1 MSQSSSGSSPHRE
14 RSLPDQPS
22 LEQLRKQARDLLNA
36 FRRRDADA
44 VAEVAARERNPDP
57 ARFSLVDAQR
67 VLARS
72 YGFASWT
79 RLAAEVHRAATSR
92 FFRAAE
98 QGDLPALRSL
108 VAARP
113 DLVKLDRAEDD
124 EHTALHY
131 AVLNRDL
138 ACTRFLLE
146 AGADPH
152 KGIYPHRD
160 ATSPLTLAEDR
171 GYDDVVAL
179 IRAELDRRAAH
190 VGADPERGDELFD
203 LVREGDLEGVE
214 GLLKADPARI
224 AEVDAQGRTPL
235 HAAAAQADLPLV
247 RFLAARDE
255 RPSQPDA
262 SGLTPLDCAVLSFG
276 WTQRERAP
284 AARAAAQALLDAGA
298 EQTPRGA
305 AALGDLAFLRPIPK
319 ERLQQANGNS
329 GGLLTLAV
337 TFGQPAALELLL
349 ARRLDPDERIDLTSV
364 DEPVQ
369 SWGMPLW
376 HAAAYGEYAMAETLL
391 DAGADVNASMYGSG
405 GPMERAYGAGD
416 ERMKALLRRRG
427 GVVPVE
433 VIGLFRD
440 VRAAREVIAGA
451 APAVTDRTGRTGFEQ
466 LLWAAACGG
475 EPEIIALCLPRIERA
490 ADDPW
495 WSQILQ
501 QPLRLWNHGPLDT
514 PGGLD
519 RSTYPRCL
527 ELILAHGVDPDVTDH
542 HGFTTLQHVAQA
554 GETWG
559 RQVIT
564 EEERV
569 AFATLLLDAGAGLTR
584 RDPMLRS
591 TPLGWACRWG
601 REELARLLIERG
613 AAVDE
618 PEAEAWATPL
628 AWASGQGHGDL
639 AALLRRHG
647 ARR

>member
-1 MSQSSSGSSPHRE
+1 MS
-14 RSLPDQPS
+14 
-22 LEQLRKQARDLLNA
+22 
-36 FRRRDADA
+36 
-44 VAEVAARERNPDP
+44 AE
-57 ARFSLVDAQR
+57 
-67 VLARS
+67 
-72 YGFASWT
+72 
-79 RLAAEVHRAATSR
+79 R

-98 QGDLPALRSL
+98 QGELPTLREL

-113 DLVKLDRAEDD
+113 DLVRLDRAEND

-131 AVLNRDL
+131 AVLKRDL

-171 GYDDVVAL
+171 GYDDVAVL
-179 IRAELDRRAAH
+179 IHEELDRRAAQA
-190 VGADPERGDELFD
+190 GAEPERSDELFY
-203 LVREGDLEGVE
+203 LIREGDLEGVE
-214 GLLKADPARI
+214 RLLDANPQRI
-224 AEVDAQGRTPL
+224 AEVDAQGRKPL

-247 RFLAARDE
+247 RYLVARDE

-262 SGLTPLDCAVLSFG
+262 TGLAPLDCAVLSFG

-284 AARAAAQALLDAGA
+284 TARAAAQALLDAGA

-305 AALGDLAFLRPIPK
+305 AALGDLAFLRPIPQ
-319 ERLQQANGNS
+319 ERLQQAKGNS

-337 TFGQPAALELLL
+337 TFGQPAVLDLLL
-349 ARRLDPDERIDLTSV
+349 ATGLDPDERIELANV
-364 DEPVQ
+364 EPPAQ

-376 HAAAYGEYAMAETLL
+376 HAAAWGEYAMAQTLL
-391 DAGADVNASMYGSG
+391 DAGADVNASVYASG

-416 ERMKALLRRRG
+416 ERMKALLRGRG
-427 GVVPVE
+427 AFVPVE
-433 VIGLFRD
+433 TIGLFRD
-440 VRAAREVIAGA
+440 VHAARDVVAGA
-451 APAVTDRTGRTGFEQ
+451 APAVTDRTGRPAMEQ

-475 EPEIIALCLPRIERA
+475 EPEIIALCLPHIERA
-490 ADDPW
+490 PNDPW
-495 WSQILQ
+495 WSHVLH
-501 QPLRLWNHGPLDT
+501 QPMRIWNHGPLDG

-559 RQVIT
+559 RQVIM

-569 AFATLLLDAGAGLTR
+569 AFATLLLDAGAGLTW
-584 RDPMLRS
+584 RDPLLRS

-601 REELARLLIERG
+601 RTALVRLLIDRG

-618 PEAEAWATPL
+618 PDAEAWATPL
-628 AWASGQGHGDL
+628 AWASGQGHGEL

>member
-1 MSQSSSGSSPHRE
+1 MSP
-14 RSLPDQPS
+14 
-22 LEQLRKQARDLLNA
+22 
-36 FRRRDADA
+36 
-44 VAEVAARERNPDP
+44 AE
-57 ARFSLVDAQR
+57 
-67 VLARS
+67 
-72 YGFASWT
+72 
-79 RLAAEVHRAATSR
+79 R

-98 QGDLPALRSL
+98 QGDLPTLRAL

-113 DLVKLDRAEDD
+113 ELVRLDRAEND

-179 IRAELDRRAAH
+179 IRNELDRRAAQA
-190 VGADPERGDELFD
+190 GADPERGDELFD
-203 LVREGDLEGVE
+203 LVRDGDLDGVRR
-214 GLLKADPARI
+214 LLEAAPERI
-224 AEVDAQGRTPL
+224 AEVDAQGCKPL

-247 RFLAARDE
+247 RYLAAHDDH
-255 RPSQPDA
+255 PSQRDA
-262 SGLTPLDCAVLSFG
+262 AGMTPLDRAVLSFG

-305 AALGDLAFLRPIPK
+305 AALGDVALLRPIPK
-319 ERLQQANGNS
+319 ERLQQATGNS

-337 TFGQPAALELLL
+337 TYGQPAVLEWLL
-349 ARRLDPDERIDLTSV
+349 AKGLDPDERIDLPNV

-376 HAAAYGEYAMAETLL
+376 HAAAYREYAMAETLL
-391 DAGADVNASMYGSG
+391 DAGADVNASMYASG

-427 GVVPVE
+427 AIVPVE
-433 VIGLFRD
+433 TIGLFRD
-440 VRAAREVIAGA
+440 VRAARDLIEGR
-451 APAVTDRTGRTGFEQ
+451 APAVTDRANATAYEQ

-475 EPEIIALCLPRIERA
+475 EPEIIRLCLPRIERA
-490 ADDPW
+490 ANDPW
-495 WSQILQ
+495 WSHILH
-501 QPLRLWNHGPLDT
+501 QPMRIWNHGPLDG
-514 PGGLD
+514 PSGLD

-527 ELILAHGVDPDVTDH
+527 EVILAHGVDPDVTGH

-584 RDPMLRS
+584 RDPLLHS

-618 PEAEAWATPL
+618 PDAEAWATPL
-628 AWASGQGHGDL
+628 AWAAGQGHGEL

-647 ARR
+647 AQR

>member
-1 MSQSSSGSSPHRE
+1 MS
-14 RSLPDQPS
+14 D
-22 LEQLRKQARDLLNA
+22 
-36 FRRRDADA
+36 
-44 VAEVAARERNPDP
+44 
-57 ARFSLVDAQR
+57 
-67 VLARS
+67 
-72 YGFASWT
+72 
-79 RLAAEVHRAATSR
+79 EVHRAATSR

-98 QGDLPALRSL
+98 RGDLPTLREL

-179 IRAELDRRAAH
+179 IRDELGRRAAQA
-190 VGADPERGDELFD
+190 GADPERGDELFD
-203 LVREGDLEGVE
+203 LVRDGDLERVE
-214 GLLKADPARI
+214 RLLDADPQRI
-224 AEVDAQGRTPL
+224 AEVDAQGRKPL

-247 RFLAARDE
+247 RYLAARDDH
-255 RPSQPDA
+255 PSQRDA
-262 SGLTPLDCAVLSFG
+262 AGTTPLDCAVLSFG

-284 AARAAAQALLDAGA
+284 AARATAQALLDAGA
-298 EQTPRGA
+298 EQTLRGA

-329 GGLLTLAV
+329 DGLLTLAV
-337 TFGQPAALELLL
+337 TYGQPAVLDLLL
-349 ARRLDPDERIDLTSV
+349 AKGLDPDERIDLANV

-391 DAGADVNASMYGSG
+391 DAGADVNASVYASG

-427 GVVPVE
+427 AVVPVE

-440 VRAAREVIAGA
+440 VPAARDLIDGR
-451 APAVTDRTGRTGFEQ
+451 APAVTDRDHATAFEQ

-490 ADDPW
+490 PNDPW
-495 WSQILQ
+495 WSHVLR
-501 QPLRLWNHGPLDT
+501 QPMRIWNHGPLDG

-519 RSTYPRCL
+519 RSNYPRCL
-527 ELILAHGVDPDVTDH
+527 EVILAHGVDPDVTDH

-584 RDPMLRS
+584 RDPLLRS

-601 REELARLLIERG
+601 RRELAELLIARG

-618 PEAEAWATPL
+618 PDAEPWATPL
-628 AWASGQGHGDL
+628 AWASGQGHGEL
-639 AALLRRHG
+639 AALLRRHE

>member
-1 MSQSSSGSSPHRE
+1 MS
-14 RSLPDQPS
+14 D
-22 LEQLRKQARDLLNA
+22 
-36 FRRRDADA
+36 
-44 VAEVAARERNPDP
+44 
-57 ARFSLVDAQR
+57 
-67 VLARS
+67 
-72 YGFASWT
+72 
-79 RLAAEVHRAATSR
+79 EVHRAATSR

-98 QGDLPALRSL
+98 RGDLPTLREL

-113 DLVKLDRAEDD
+113 DLVKLDRAESD

-160 ATSPLTLAEDR
+160 ATSPLTLADER
-171 GYDDVVAL
+171 GYDDVAAL
-179 IRAELDRRAAH
+179 IRGELDRRAAQA
-190 VGADPERGDELFD
+190 GADPERDDDLFD
-203 LVREGDLEGVE
+203 LVRACDLDGVKR
-214 GLLKADPARI
+214 LLAAAPERI
-224 AEVDAQGRTPL
+224 AEVDAQGRKPL

-247 RFLAARDE
+247 RYLAARDE
-255 RPSQPDA
+255 RLSQADA
-262 SGLTPLDCAVLSFG
+262 AGQTPLDCAVLSFG
-276 WTQRERAP
+276 WTHRERAP

-319 ERLQQANGNS
+319 ERLQQASVNS

-337 TFGQPAALELLL
+337 TYGQPAVLDLLL
-349 ARRLDPDERIDLTSV
+349 AKGLDPDERIDLANV

-391 DAGADVNASMYGSG
+391 DAGADVNASVYASG

-416 ERMKALLRRRG
+416 ERMKALLRQRG
-427 GVVPVE
+427 AVVPVE
-433 VIGLFRD
+433 TIGLFRD
-440 VRAAREVIAGA
+440 VAAARDLIDGRAL
-451 APAVTDRTGRTGFEQ
+451 AVTDRDHVTAFEQ
-466 LLWAAACGG
+466 LLWAGACGG
-475 EPEIIALCLPRIERA
+475 EPEIIGLCLPRIERA
-490 ADDPW
+490 PNDPW
-495 WSQILQ
+495 WSHVLR
-501 QPLRLWNHGPLDT
+501 QPMRIWNHGPLDG

-527 ELILAHGVDPDVTDH
+527 EMILAHGVDPDVTDH

-584 RDPMLRS
+584 RDPLLRS

-601 REELARLLIERG
+601 RTALVRLLIERG

-618 PEAEAWATPL
+618 PDAEPWATPL
-628 AWASGQGHGDL
+628 AWASGQGHGEL
-639 AALLRRHG
+639 AALLHRHG

>member
-1 MSQSSSGSSPHRE
+1 MS
-14 RSLPDQPS
+14 D
-22 LEQLRKQARDLLNA
+22 
-36 FRRRDADA
+36 
-44 VAEVAARERNPDP
+44 
-57 ARFSLVDAQR
+57 
-67 VLARS
+67 
-72 YGFASWT
+72 
-79 RLAAEVHRAATSR
+79 EVHRAATSR

-98 QGDLPALRSL
+98 RGDLPTLREL

-113 DLVKLDRAEDD
+113 DLAKLDRAEDD

-171 GYDDVVAL
+171 GYNDIAAL
-179 IRAELDRRAAH
+179 IRDELDRRAAQA
-190 VGADPERGDELFD
+190 GADPERDDDLFD
-203 LVREGDLEGVE
+203 LVRACDLDDVKR
-214 GLLKADPARI
+214 LLEAAPERI
-224 AEVDAQGRTPL
+224 AEVDAQGQKPL
-235 HAAAAQADLPLV
+235 HAAAAQANLPLV
-247 RFLAARDE
+247 RYLAARDGH
-255 RPSQPDA
+255 PSQRDA
-262 SGLTPLDCAVLSFG
+262 AGMTPLDCAVLSFG

-319 ERLQQANGNS
+319 ERLRQANGNS

-337 TFGQPAALELLL
+337 TYGQPAVLDLLL
-349 ARRLDPDERIDLTSV
+349 AKGLDPDERIDLANV

-391 DAGADVNASMYGSG
+391 DAGADVNASVYASG

-416 ERMKALLRRRG
+416 ERMKALLRQRG
-427 GVVPVE
+427 AVVPVE
-433 VIGLFRD
+433 TIGLFRD
-440 VRAAREVIAGA
+440 VAAARDLIDGRAL
-451 APAVTDRTGRTGFEQ
+451 AVTDREHVTAFEQ

-475 EPEIIALCLPRIERA
+475 EPEIIGLCLPRIERA
-490 ADDPW
+490 PNDPW
-495 WSQILQ
+495 WSHVLR
-501 QPLRLWNHGPLDT
+501 QPMRIWNHGPLDG
-514 PGGLD
+514 PSGLD

-527 ELILAHGVDPDVTDH
+527 EMILAHGVDPDVTDH

-569 AFATLLLDAGAGLTR
+569 AFATLLLDAGAGLTQ
-584 RDPMLRS
+584 RDPLLRS

-601 REELARLLIERG
+601 RTALVRLLIERG

-618 PEAEAWATPL
+618 PDAEPWATPL
-628 AWASGQGHGDL
+628 AWASGQGHGEL

>member
-1 MSQSSSGSSPHRE
+1 MS
-14 RSLPDQPS
+14 
-22 LEQLRKQARDLLNA
+22 
-36 FRRRDADA
+36 
-44 VAEVAARERNPDP
+44 AE
-57 ARFSLVDAQR
+57 
-67 VLARS
+67 
-72 YGFASWT
+72 
-79 RLAAEVHRAATSR
+79 R

-98 QGDLPALRSL
+98 QRDLPTLREL
-108 VAARP
+108 VASRP

-152 KGIYPHRD
+152 NGIYPHRD

-179 IRAELDRRAAH
+179 IRDELDRRAAQA
-190 VGADPERGDELFD
+190 GADPQRGDELFD
-203 LVREGDLEGVE
+203 LVRDGDLEGVE
-214 GLLKADPARI
+214 RLLEADLERI
-224 AEVDAQGRTPL
+224 AEVDAQGRKPL

-247 RFLAARDE
+247 RLLAARDE

-262 SGLTPLDCAVLSFG
+262 AGLTPLDCAVLSFG

-305 AALGDLAFLRPIPK
+305 AAVGDLAFLRPIPT
-319 ERLQQANGNS
+319 ERLQQATGHS
-329 GGLLTLAV
+329 GGVLTVAV
-337 TFGQPAALELLL
+337 TYGQPAVLGLLL
-349 ARRLDPDERIDLTSV
+349 AKGLDPDERIDLPNV
-364 DEPVQ
+364 EPLAQ

-391 DAGADVNASMYGSG
+391 DAGADVNAMVYASG
-405 GPMERAYGAGD
+405 PPMERAYGARD

-427 GVVPVE
+427 AVVYVE
-433 VIGLFRD
+433 IIGLYRD
-440 VRAAREVIAGA
+440 VPAARDVIEGR
-451 APAVTDRTGRTGFEQ
+451 APALTDRRDRTAYEQ

-475 EPEIIALCLPRIERA
+475 EPAIVELCLPLVERPP
-490 ADDPW
+490 DDPW

-501 QPLRLWNHGPLDT
+501 QPLRLWNHGPLD
-514 PGGLD
+514 GEGFD
-519 RSTYPRCL
+519 RTTYPRCL
-527 ELILAHGVDPDVTDH
+527 ELILAHGVDPDVTGH

-584 RDPMLRS
+584 RDPLLRS

-601 REELARLLIERG
+601 REELARLLIDRG

-618 PEAEAWATPL
+618 PDAEAWATPL
-628 AWASGQGHGDL
+628 AWASGQGHGEL
-639 AALLRRHG
+639 AALLRRRG

>member
-1 MSQSSSGSSPHRE
+1 MSATEADR
-14 RSLPDQPS
+14 PS
-22 LEQLRKQARDLLNA
+22 
-36 FRRRDADA
+36 
-44 VAEVAARERNPDP
+44 AE
-57 ARFSLVDAQR
+57 
-67 VLARS
+67 
-72 YGFASWT
+72 
-79 RLAAEVHRAATSR
+79 R

-98 QGDLPALRSL
+98 QGDLPALREL

-113 DLVKLDRAEDD
+113 DLVRLDRAEDD

-152 KGIYPHRD
+152 NGIYPHRD

-171 GYDDVVAL
+171 GYGDVAAL
-179 IRAELDRRAAH
+179 IRDELDRRAAQA
-190 VGADPERGDELFD
+190 GADPERGDELFD
-203 LVREGDLEGVE
+203 LIRDGDLGHVE
-214 GLLKADPARI
+214 RLLDADPQRI
-224 AEVDAQGRTPL
+224 AAVDAQGRKPL

-262 SGLTPLDCAVLSFG
+262 AGLTPLDCAVLSFG

-284 AARAAAQALLDAGA
+284 AARAAAQVLLDAGA

-305 AALGDLAFLRPIPK
+305 AALGDLAFLRPIPT
-319 ERLQQANGNS
+319 ERLQQATGNS
-329 GGLLTLAV
+329 GGVLTVAV
-337 TFGQPAALELLL
+337 TYGQPAVLDLLL
-349 ARRLDPDERIDLTSV
+349 AKGLDPEERIDLPNV
-364 DEPVQ
+364 EPPAQ
-369 SWGMPLW
+369 SSGMPLW

-391 DAGADVNASMYGSG
+391 DAGADVNAMVYASG
-405 GPMERAYGAGD
+405 PPMERAYGARD

-427 GVVPVE
+427 AVVYVE
-433 VIGLFRD
+433 TIGLYRD
-440 VRAAREVIAGA
+440 VPAARDVIERR
-451 APAVTDRTGRTGFEQ
+451 APALTDRRDRTAYEQ

-475 EPEIIALCLPRIERA
+475 EPAIIELCLPLVERPP
-490 ADDPW
+490 DDPW

-501 QPLRLWNHGPLDT
+501 QPLRLWNHGPLD
-514 PGGLD
+514 GKGFD
-519 RSTYPRCL
+519 RTTYPRCL
-527 ELILAHGVDPDVTDH
+527 ELILAHGVDPDVTGH

-559 RQVIT
+559 RKVIT

-584 RDPMLRS
+584 RDPLLRS

-601 REELARLLIERG
+601 REELARLLIDRG

-618 PEAEAWATPL
+618 ADAEAWATPL
-628 AWASGQGHGDL
+628 AWASGQGHGEL

>member
-1 MSQSSSGSSPHRE
+1 MS
-14 RSLPDQPS
+14 
-22 LEQLRKQARDLLNA
+22 
-36 FRRRDADA
+36 
-44 VAEVAARERNPDP
+44 AE
-57 ARFSLVDAQR
+57 
-67 VLARS
+67 
-72 YGFASWT
+72 
-79 RLAAEVHRAATSR
+79 R

-98 QGDLPALRSL
+98 QGDLPTLREL

-113 DLVKLDRAEDD
+113 DLVRLDRAEDD

-138 ACTRFLLE
+138 ACARFLLG

-152 KGIYPHRD
+152 NGIYPHRD

-171 GYDDVVAL
+171 GYDDVAAL
-179 IRAELDRRAAH
+179 IRDELDRRAAQA
-190 VGADPERGDELFD
+190 GADPERGDELFD
-203 LVREGDLEGVE
+203 LIRDGDLGHVE
-214 GLLKADPARI
+214 RLLDADPQRI
-224 AEVDAQGRTPL
+224 AAVDAQGRRPL

-247 RFLAARDE
+247 CFLAARDE

-262 SGLTPLDCAVLSFG
+262 AGLTPLDCAVLSFG

-319 ERLQQANGNS
+319 ERLQQATGNS
-329 GGLLTLAV
+329 GGVLTMAV
-337 TFGQPAALELLL
+337 TYGQPAVMGLLL
-349 ARRLDPDERIDLTSV
+349 AKGLDPDERIDLPNV
-364 DEPVQ
+364 EPPAQ
-369 SWGMPLW
+369 SSGMPLW
-376 HAAAYGEYAMAETLL
+376 HAAAYGEYAMAEALL
-391 DAGADVNASMYGSG
+391 DAGADVNAMVYASG
-405 GPMERAYGAGD
+405 PPMERAYGARD

-427 GVVPVE
+427 AVVYVE
-433 VIGLFRD
+433 TIGLYRD
-440 VRAAREVIAGA
+440 VPAARDVIEGR
-451 APAVTDRTGRTGFEQ
+451 APALTDRRDRTAYEQ

-475 EPEIIALCLPRIERA
+475 EPAIVELCLPLVERPP
-490 ADDPW
+490 DDPW

-501 QPLRLWNHGPLDT
+501 QPLRLWNHGPLD
-514 PGGLD
+514 GEGFD
-519 RSTYPRCL
+519 RTTYPRCL
-527 ELILAHGVDPDVTDH
+527 ELILAHGVDPDVTGH

-559 RQVIT
+559 RKVIT

-584 RDPMLRS
+584 RDPLLRS

-601 REELARLLIERG
+601 REELARLLIDRG

-618 PEAEAWATPL
+618 PDAEAWATPL
-628 AWASGQGHGDL
+628 AWASGQGHGEL